1 MKVNQIVGEHK
12 KGVRAHKYT
21 KKPVDHSVAHAK
33 AKEKLQAIKPMEDIA
48 PAPTASTA
56 NAGGEG
62 TIVASDDKS
71 ITIQMAD
78 GTQIKKD
85 LADGAISTDA
95 NGNPVF
101 QAGTT
106 PQQAG
111 TNPNQQQTPQQKL
124 VAGAKISVNTQAP
137 QQTMGSPATME
148 EELEPSNRSN
158 TVDAIKKGAQLF
170 ASDGDIIEITDTRR
184 EVDQQYITDPANARN
199 RVGYVKFNGKKY
211 LALNTGHKWK
221 IGPTAY
227 AEITGIMHM
236 PRELNQRPSSV
247 DSRSQPLPQLGKPPN
262 PANIRNLEESDNA
275 LLDKM
280 LTIAGLR

>member
-124 VAGAKISVNTQAP
+124 VAGAKISVNTQTP

-148 EELEPSNRSN
+148 EDFKDMLGLNKTPEEWAKTSQQMATLLQFKQKYQGTPYASQVQQRIDLLTDRLNG
-158 TVDAIKKGAQLF
+158 DAGEVAGKGGLPKPVVPPEQFDMKQL
-170 ASDGDIIEITDTRR
+170 R
-184 EVDQQYITDPANARN
+184 
-199 RVGYVKFNGKKY
+199 
-211 LALNTGHKWK
+211 
-221 IGPTAY
+221 
-227 AEITGIMHM
+227 
-236 PRELNQRPSSV
+236 
-247 DSRSQPLPQLGKPPN
+247 
-262 PANIRNLEESDNA
+262 ESDDV
-275 LLDKM
+275 LLEKM
-280 LTIAGLR
+280 RTIAGLR